1 MRTKQGGRF
10 VAGGWLLAAAW
21 LVGSAG
27 PLRAQST
34 GGSPPVGADSATP
47 PTLGELYAAAE
58 RNDARSRQAALDES
72 ALELR
77 LKNLTTEWLP
87 RFSLSG
93 EARYQS
99 DVPSFQ
105 PAGAPSGQ
113 FPTVPKEN
121 YDVAVGVEQTLY
133 DGGATGGRKAVERAR
148 TAEAKAHL
156 QTTLNQL
163 RGEVDRAYFT
173 ALALAARAAETELL
187 IEDLSARLADARARV
202 AAEVALTGEPAALEA
217 ELLRARQRLAEYHAD
232 RRAALTVLANLTGV
246 TLDPDEELAL
256 PDLDAE
262 VGSAAD
268 AIGRRRHPAFA
279 AFRATEA
286 RLGRQ
291 SDLAGRARLP
301 RLAAF
306 GEAGYGRPGLNQFGD
321 SWDTYW
327 LGGVKLE
334 WSPWHWGR
342 VRREQEQLDLRR
354 EAVQTEEEAFAAA
367 LERASADERA
377 DLERLRTAI
386 GSDDEIVRLRALIE
400 RQAERQF
407 EEGVLPAADYVD
419 RRTDL
424 AQARIARRLHQIELA
439 EAQARYLTT
448 LGVPVP

>member
-1 MRTKQGGRF
+1 MNPTRSIVT
-10 VAGGWLLAAAW
+10 AAWLLAAIAAAT
-21 LVGSAG
+21 VDAG
-27 PLRAQST
+27 PALAQQ
-34 GGSPPVGADSATP
+34 SAP
-47 PTLGELYAAAE
+47 PTLGELYAAAA
-58 RNDARSRQAALDES
+58 RHDARADQASLNES

-77 LKNLTTEWLP
+77 LRNVSGEWLP
-87 RFSLSG
+87 RLRLSG

-105 PAGAPSGQ
+105 PAGVEGGAGGLS

-121 YDVAVGVEQTLY
+121 YDVALGVEQTLY
-133 DGGATGGRKAVERAR
+133 DGGSTGGRRAVERAR
-148 TAEAKAHL
+148 TDEVQAHL
-156 QTTLNQL
+156 ATTLYDL

-187 IEDLSARLADARARV
+187 IEDLSVRLDEARARV
-202 AAEVALTGEPAALEA
+202 AAEVALSGEAAALEA
-217 ELLRARQRLAEYHAD
+217 ELLRARQRLAEHEAD
-232 RRAALTVLANLTGV
+232 RRAALTVLGNLTG
-246 TLDPDEELAL
+246 LSFDPETELSV

-262 VGSAAD
+262 AEAASG
-268 AIGRRRHPAFA
+268 AARLRRHPAFD

-286 RLGRQ
+286 RLGREAE
-291 SDLAGRARLP
+291 LAGRARLP

-334 WSPWHWGR
+334 WAPWHWGR
-342 VRREQEQLDLRR
+342 IDREQKLLDLRR
-354 EAVQTEEEAFAAA
+354 EAVRTEEEAFADA
-367 LERASADERA
+367 LERAVSGERA
-377 DLERLRTAI
+377 DLERLRAAI
-386 GSDDEIVRLRALIE
+386 ATDGEIVDLRALIA
-400 RQAERQF
+400 RQASRRF

-419 RRTDL
+419 ARTDL
-424 AQARIARRLHQIELA
+424 SQARIARRLHRIELA